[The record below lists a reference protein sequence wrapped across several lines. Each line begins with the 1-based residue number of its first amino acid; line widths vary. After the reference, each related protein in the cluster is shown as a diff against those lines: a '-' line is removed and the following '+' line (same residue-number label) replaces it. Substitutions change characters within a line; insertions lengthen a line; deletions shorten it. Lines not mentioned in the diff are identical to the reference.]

1 MAEPPPVNDATMRG
15 GSPVCCPSP
24 DQTTLLADNLAM
36 DTSGSSQPTP
46 VQLNESRFGGGS
58 SLRSS
63 PTTSEIEAATAAA
76 AAVVANN
83 TPLQQERRQQDDDDP
98 LGRGKRKSPVG
109 TTTARNKKTKKTQTK
124 IKLGCRI
131 YSTRKTLFLC
141 GLLNENQQNA
151 IRSFPQNFRLH
162 GTVKSGKGTSG
173 YNVEYDLFPA
183 GDKLCRGV
191 LRNRM
196 VTLKE
201 GEEEI
206 DQPDSV
212 EAMAEIQEEEEEKK
226 KRQSV
231 YHQSIDG
238 FGSLSKEEME
248 TAKLFEMKYGNG
260 DNEVIEWEI
269 LPDNVHITEDND
281 HMEWP
286 DDLELK
292 KDINF
297 DDNNA
302 LADIFFNDFFPCIT
316 GHAKLIDE
324 FHTDMRSP
332 MFQTVQD
339 EKIAFHQERDE
350 DPDWVVKQCY
360 LLMIAAVTEAEIG
373 VDNLWKRGESGGR
386 HKHPD
391 FGQYVPK
398 NVFKAFT
405 CAAAFVFTN
414 RKWWYADKRDRDW
427 DIFIPVLESFNE
439 KRRALFHSV
448 LLMLDESM
456 SAWKPKTSKTGGLP
470 NLTNEPRKPVDLGS
484 QLRNGVECFTGVL
497 AFQDVF
503 MGPEK
508 QRKKKYYY
516 SDVDAMLRE
525 PTSLPKKEDM
535 SAHTSEVLRQVEGAG
550 LPVGGWVGGDAWFG
564 SVMTVVE
571 LKKRLGV
578 HSTFIVKNNKNY
590 FPMEVLYNVLKE
602 ARHGSHPA
610 GHWVVMRAVISHV
623 PVIAIAYAWSQKGVS
638 YFISTC
644 GKTTPSPHKYE
655 AKFEDDWGNTSFREI
670 PRPDILHVLYEYVPL
685 IDEHNKSRQSILAM
699 EKRWQTRNPWFRLI
713 TTIVGMSIVDM
724 YRLYRHHKIKVDGW
738 TPQQVDALRIIR
750 FTDLICGN
758 LRSWKYQH
766 RRKTIQGREKPVL
779 DRIRDKE
786 GNTTTEPTSWQK
798 DNRNNTVGNPITHH
812 CFICRRYLTDKGTT
826 VYRKTSHWCKDCHMP
841 LCEKSRVGLDGG
853 RDLSCVDKHCCS
865 DDEVFACSGM
875 FNKNTAVPKDKQISL
890 HPRRSLHKDYNCNKV
905 FVFGCD
911 LVLATMMMITGVY
924 WT

>member
-1 MAEPPPVNDATMRG
+1 M
-15 GSPVCCPSP
+15 GSLCPSP
-24 DQTTLLADNLAM
+24 ESTTPLADNLAT
-36 DTSGSSQPTP
+36 DTGGASRPSP
-46 VQLNESRFGGGS
+46 VQLSQRRLPS
-58 SLRSS
+58 SSSARSS
-63 PTTSEIEAATAAA
+63 PSPSPPSEIEAATAAA
-76 AAVVANN
+76 AAAAIANTTTT
-83 TPLQQERRQQDDDDP
+83 TPSSSQGGGDDDI
-98 LGRGKRKSPVG
+98 LGRGKRRSPVG
-109 TTTARNKKTKKTQTK
+109 TTTARMKKIKKTQTK

-131 YSTRKTLFLC
+131 YSTRKSLFLC

-196 VTLKE
+196 TTLKE

-206 DQPDSV
+206 EQPDSI
-212 EAMAEIQEEEEEKK
+212 EAMAEIQEEEEERKK
-226 KRQSV
+226 KLST
-231 YHQSIDG
+231 YHQSIES
-238 FGSLSKEEME
+238 FKSLSQDEMM
-248 TAKLFEMKYGNG
+248 TAKLFELRYGNG
-260 DNEVIEWEI
+260 NNDILEWEI

-286 DDLELK
+286 DDLQMK
-292 KDINF
+292 KDIQF
-297 DDNNA
+297 DDNSK
-302 LADIFFNDFFPCIT
+302 LTDIFFHEFFPCIT
-316 GHAKLIDE
+316 GHAKLIDD
-324 FHTDMRSP
+324 FHSDARSP
-332 MFQTVQD
+332 FYQTVQD
-339 EKIAFHQERDE
+339 EKIVFHREEEGE

-373 VDNLWKRGESGGR
+373 VENLWKRGESGGR

-405 CAAAFVFTN
+405 SAAAFAFCEK
-414 RKWWYADKRDRDW
+414 KWWYTDKRDRDW
-427 DIFIPVLESFNE
+427 DIFTPVLESFNE

-484 QLRNGVECFTGVL
+484 QLRNAVECFTGVL
-497 AFQDVF
+497 AYQDVV

-516 SDVDAMLRE
+516 SDVEAMLRE
-525 PTSLPKKEDM
+525 TTSLPKKEEM
-535 SAHTSEVLRQVEGAG
+535 SAHTAEVLRQVEGAG

-564 SVMTVVE
+564 SVMTAVE
-571 LKKRLGV
+571 LRKRLGV

-590 FPMEVLYNVLKE
+590 FPMEVLHSVLK

-610 GHWVVMRAVISHV
+610 GHWVVMRAVVSHV

-713 TTIVGMSIVDM
+713 TTMVGMSVVVDM
-724 YRLYRHHKIKVDGW
+724 YQLYRHQKIKIDGW
-738 TPQQVDALRIIR
+738 TPQEVDALRIIR

-758 LRSWKYQH
+758 LRPWKYQH
-766 RRKTIQGREKPVL
+766 RKSVQQGEKPVL
-779 DRIRDKE
+779 ERICDKD
-786 GNTTTEPTSWQK
+786 GNTTAEPTSWQR
-798 DNRNNTVGNPITHH
+798 DNRNNSVGNPITHH

-826 VYRKTSHWCKDCHMP
+826 VYDRKTSHWCRDCHMP

-853 RDLSCVDKHCCS
+853 RDISCVDEHCCS
-865 DDEVFACSGM
+865 EEEVFACSGRM
-875 FNKNTAVPKDKQISL
+875 FNKNTAVPKDKQVSL
-890 HPRRSLHKDYNCNKV
+890 YPRRSSRV
-905 FVFGCD
+905 TVGR
-911 LVLATMMMITGVY
+911 
-924 WT
+924 

>member
-1 MAEPPPVNDATMRG
+1 MDEDTVSEAASQRR
-15 GSPVCCPSP
+15 PSP
-24 DQTTLLADNLAM
+24 I
-36 DTSGSSQPTP
+36 
-46 VQLNESRFGGGS
+46 QLSTSRFS
-58 SLRSS
+58 S
-63 PTTSEIEAATAAA
+63 TTSLLTATEIQAATAAA
-76 AAVVANN
+76 AAALNN
-83 TPLQQERRQQDDDDP
+83 NNNATPQQEVDDP
-98 LGRGKRKSPVG
+98 LGRGKRRSPVG
-109 TTTARNKKTKKTQTK
+109 TTTARKKKMKKTQTK

-151 IRSFPQNFRLH
+151 IRAYPQNFRLH

-206 DQPDSV
+206 ELPDSI
-212 EAMAEIQEEEEEKK
+212 EAMAQIEGDEEEKK
-226 KRQSV
+226 KKASI
-231 YHQSIDG
+231 YHQSLKTFTD
-238 FGSLSKEEME
+238 LSTEEVE
-248 TAKLFEMKYGNG
+248 SAKLFEMKYGNG
-260 DNEVIEWEI
+260 DNDVIEWEMI
-269 LPDNVHITEDND
+269 LGDNEHITEDND

-286 DDLELK
+286 DDLQVK

-297 DDNNA
+297 DDSKD
-302 LADIFFNDFFPCIT
+302 LAAIFFEDFFPCIQ

-324 FHTDMRSP
+324 FHMDVRSP

-339 EKIAFHQERDE
+339 EKIMFHQEGEE

-360 LLMIAAVTEAEIG
+360 LLMIAAVTEAEVG
-373 VDNLWKRGESGGR
+373 VENLWKRGESGGR

-391 FGQYVPK
+391 FGQYLPK
-398 NVFKAFT
+398 NVFKAFS
-405 CAAAFVFTN
+405 CAAAFVFAEK
-414 RKWWYADKRDRDW
+414 KWWYADKRDRDW
-427 DIFIPVLESFNE
+427 DIFTPVLDSFNE
-439 KRRALFHSV
+439 KRRALFHCI

-497 AFQDVF
+497 AYQDVV

-516 SDVDAMLRE
+516 SDVESMLRE
-525 PTSLPKKEDM
+525 TTSLPKKEEM
-535 SAHTSEVLRQVEGAG
+535 SAHTAEVLRQVEGSN
-550 LPVGGWVGGDAWFG
+550 LPRGGWVGGDAWFG
-564 SVMTVVE
+564 SVMTAVE
-571 LKKRLGV
+571 VKKRLGV
-578 HSTFIVKNNKNY
+578 YSTFIVKNNKNY
-590 FPMEVLYNVLKE
+590 FPMEVLHRVLK
-602 ARHGSHPA
+602 ACHGNHPA

-623 PVIAIAYAWSQKGVS
+623 PLLAIAYAWSQKGVS

-670 PRPDILHVLYEYVPL
+670 PRPDVLHVLYEYVPL
-685 IDEHNKSRQSILAM
+685 IDEHNKSRQSILAL

-713 TTIVGMSIVDM
+713 TTIVGMSVVDM

-738 TPQQVDALRIIR
+738 SPQEVDTLRIIR

-758 LRSWKYQH
+758 LRPWKYQH
-766 RRKTIQGREKPVL
+766 RRTIQGTKPVL
-779 DRIRDKE
+779 ERIRDKY
-786 GNTTTEPTSWQK
+786 GNTTTEPTGWQR
-798 DNRNNTVGNPITHH
+798 DNRNSSVGNPITHH

-841 LCEKSRVGLDGG
+841 LCDKSRVGLDGG
-853 RDLSCVDKHCCS
+853 RELSCVDEHCCTEE
-865 DDEVFACSGM
+865 DEFACKGVM
-875 FNKNTAVPKDKQISL
+875 FNKNKAVSKSKQVSL
-890 HPRRSLHKDYNCNKV
+890 HPRRSSRASVVRYSAV
-905 FVFGCD
+905 
-911 LVLATMMMITGVY
+911 I
-924 WT
+924 